1 MKLPWFRSIVGLFS
15 DVRVANLSLVKKDH
29 VTGFRARRE
38 LHRIGKLALGFRQII
53 LRSFRGRWA
62 PAHIRTLGRQ
72 TAIDRKFVMEM
83 LERMEEYE
91 QQNPPEEA
99 EDEEEDSE

>member
-1 MKLPWFRSIVGLFS
+1 MTGEADPEYANTNQGSKREIVLSGGTRMFLSTDADLFRM
-15 DVRVANLSLVKKDH
+15 
-29 VTGFRARRE
+29 
-38 LHRIGKLALGFRQII
+38 
-53 LRSFRGRWA
+53 
-62 PAHIRTLGRQ
+62 